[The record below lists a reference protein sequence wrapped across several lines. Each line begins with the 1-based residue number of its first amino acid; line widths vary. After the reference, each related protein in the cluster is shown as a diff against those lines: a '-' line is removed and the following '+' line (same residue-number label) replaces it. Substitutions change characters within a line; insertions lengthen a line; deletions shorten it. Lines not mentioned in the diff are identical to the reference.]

1 MDAAQRPQW
10 PVAANVQIEVVPS
23 PCLHRQ
29 AARGCPRRGT
39 PPGFELNPKRDR
51 SIEDDG
57 RAEQLSAPRRR
68 IVAEIRARTQRQ
80 SVRDRHQASRAA
92 QLGHQ
97 NGRIGLVALTGF
109 DDFLRRDRK
118 TATPGIVKQAAEQR
132 L

>member
-1 MDAAQRPQW
+1 MPPPPSRPRL
-10 PVAANVQIEVVPS
+10 PA
-23 PCLHRQ
+23 
-29 AARGCPRRGT
+29 PRH